1 MWCTKADDFRLQVY
15 RTWKRPSKTH
25 GKKSPLRQFENP
37 LHNGKNDW
45 MRLES
50 SMEVLSPR
58 LLAEPWRLE
67 GWCERAGGNERAG
80 MRVNAVCLQQFHQ
93 FIQLVRTC
101 ISTRRD
107 TAFVRTF
114 YCNVTAIPNPRC
126 VRSSRQR
133 TGQTRRSPALSC
145 RDERHETLT
154 RKKNKNKNATQY
166 IHRLIYYS
174 SCRFYSD

>member
-107 TAFVRTF
+107 QSS
-114 YCNVTAIPNPRC
+114 
-126 VRSSRQR
+126 VRSYILLQCHRY
-133 TGQTRRSPALSC
+133 TESPLCSLP
-145 RDERHETLT
+145 ETANRPDAAIACSLM
-154 RKKNKNKNATQY
+154 
-166 IHRLIYYS
+166 
-174 SCRFYSD
+174 